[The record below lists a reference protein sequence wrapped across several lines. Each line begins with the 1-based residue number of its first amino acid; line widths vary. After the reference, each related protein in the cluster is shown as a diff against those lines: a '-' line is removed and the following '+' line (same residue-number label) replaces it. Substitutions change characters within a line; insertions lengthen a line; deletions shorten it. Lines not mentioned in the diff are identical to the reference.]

1 MGERLTSIEAELK
14 IYKEREKELETGV
27 VKYFERSPKQFGE
40 IYPDSGGELLFFHLS
55 NYFGFR
61 PGISIPQWAEESETR
76 PLTMSEMPA
85 TGIKVVFEREQTR
98 LGIRASPWGFKDGFD
113 NMAFQMET
121 LPLYRVRSLTS
132 GKTVWMGRDKNDPVI
147 SHLVGAFERLEKD
160 KWVPSSHPRKR

>member
-14 IYKEREKELETGV
+14 IYKEREKELETRV
-27 VKYFERSPKQFGE
+27 VKHFDRDRKRGQIHPGPEGRVMSFYLDDYRQ
-40 IYPDSGGELLFFHLS
+40 
-55 NYFGFR
+55 FR
-61 PGISIPQWAEESETR
+61 PGITVPQWAQESETI
-76 PLTMSEMPA
+76 PLTWDKMPA
-85 TGIKVVFEREQTR
+85 TGIKVVFEQEQERRGT
-98 LGIRASPWGFKDGFD
+98 RASPWGLADEFD